1 MKRIVG
7 LLMAVGISTL
17 VFAAAAP
24 TPTPPPPGPGSDW
37 TQDSATNVPPMQ
49 NGGMSFGG
57 PMRTPQSMPGIVDFQ
72 QRMQDM
78 QRQMQQM
85 QAQAQASRDAGIR
98 QSLGVNDAQ
107 WTQIKPRLDRIDRL
121 KAEVN
126 ASLDPGGSL
135 NNGPGFTSVTTPNGG
150 WAGGGFGFSTQM
162 GPNGTR
168 SQSWSSAPSGG
179 SAEPTKTGSLCQELN
194 SLLQMGNVPAGQVS
208 QKIADLRLAKERAQ
222 RELARERKELR
233 SLLNFRQEA
242 ALIVMGYLD

>member
-1 MKRIVG
+1 MKRVVG
-7 LLMAVGISTL
+7 LLMMAGISTL
-17 VFAAAAP
+17 VIGAAAP
-24 TPTPPPPGPGSDW
+24 TQAPLPPGPGSDW
-37 TQDSATNVPPMQ
+37 TQENATNAPPMQ

-57 PMRTPQSMPGIVDFQ
+57 PMRGPQSMPGLADFQ

-78 QRQMQQM
+78 QRQFQQM
-85 QAQAQASRDAGIR
+85 QSQAQASRDAGIR
-98 QSLGVNDAQ
+98 QSLGASDAQ

-150 WAGGGFGFSTQM
+150 WVGGGFGFSTQM
-162 GPNGTR
+162 GPNGAR
-168 SQSWSSAPSGG
+168 SQSWSSAPGG

-194 SLLQMGNVPAGQVS
+194 NLLQMGNVPPAQVS
-208 QKIADLRLAKERAQ
+208 QKIADLRQARERAQ
-222 RELARERKELR
+222 RELIRERKELR

-242 ALIVMGYLD
+242 VLIVMGYLD